1 MTCWVKLPTPALPGS
16 GSRRPETAVCFDLS
30 RGCPSAPLFL
40 CPNLLYTPTADCQAF
55 QILSTRF
62 PPRFY
67 TLSSMFFHLYR
78 VYCSCTQKAPRQES
92 SIGRKSVFSAGPRNP
107 KAFPRGGKVAPQG
120 RMRGKLPIA
129 NRKRAA
135 MASSALISHLT
146 VTASPSGEAKKRTP
160 NRVPAFLSVKI
171 YLLILIR
178 SAPGSTAPEATTST
192 SLKSSVFVTTVITTA
207 G

>member
-62 PPRFY
+62 PQVLHAFFNV
-67 TLSSMFFHLYR
+67 LSSVPGILQLYSKNNPTGVIDR
-78 VYCSCTQKAPRQES
+78 KKKRILCGAAKSQSLPPR
-92 SIGRKSVFSAGPRNP
+92 
-107 KAFPRGGKVAPQG
+107 GKVAPQG

-146 VTASPSGEAKKRTP
+146 VTASPSGEAKSRTP
-160 NRVPAFLSVKI
+160 LRVPGLFLSNF
-171 YLLILIR
+171 
-178 SAPGSTAPEATTST
+178 TC
-192 SLKSSVFVTTVITTA
+192 
-207 G
+207 

>member
-62 PPRFY
+62 PQVLHAFFNV
-67 TLSSMFFHLYR
+67 LSSVPGILQLY
-78 VYCSCTQKAPRQES
+78 SQNTQTGVIDMKKKRILCEA
-92 SIGRKSVFSAGPRNP
+92 
-107 KAFPRGGKVAPQG
+107 VAPQG

-178 SAPGSTAPEATTST
+178 SAPGSTTPEATTST
-192 SLKSSVFVTTVITTA
+192 SLKSSVFVMTVITTA